1 MNNDTFLALVAKKYY
16 IDKIKQNE
24 IARFFK
30 VSTMMVSRLLKEAE
44 TRGIVTFHVKTPWQM
59 DAELGREI
67 IEKYGLLDCYV
78 FDLQDNE
85 ELPMKLGFLLADYFC
100 QILPKKNV
108 IVGLSWGYTISKFV
122 EALPYIK
129 VDNLSLVQLTGSFP
143 YNGFTDTP
151 TEMLNR
157 MSKKMDGKIYF
168 LHAPL
173 YVATEQIKNNL
184 LNDPLNFTIEHLAAK
199 ADINII
205 GASELSLTSNTLK
218 SGTIGKNDFN
228 ELVKLKSIGDLAG
241 TFLDKNGIP
250 IQWSKSV
257 LNTGVG
263 LEQIRKAKNVIC
275 VAGEKRK
282 LGIIRKT
289 CEKKYYNTLFTTK
302 HIAEGLLK

>member
-24 IARFFK
+24 IARFFN

-59 DAELGREI
+59 DAELGRAV
-67 IEKYGLLDCYV
+67 IEKYGLQDCYV
-78 FDLQDNE
+78 FNLQENE
-85 ELPMKLGFLLADYFC
+85 ELSMKLGFLLADYFN
-100 QILPKKNV
+100 QILPRKNAV
-108 IVGLSWGYTISKFV
+108 VGVSWGNTISKFV

-129 VDNLSLVQLTGSFP
+129 VENLSLVQLTGSFP
-143 YNGFTDTP
+143 YNESMVTP

-157 MSKKMDGKIYF
+157 MSKKLDSKVYF

-173 YVATEQIKNNL
+173 YVASEQMKNNL
-184 LNDPLNFTIEHLAAK
+184 LNDPLNYTIEHMAEK

-205 GASELSLTSNTLK
+205 GISNLSNTSNTLK
-218 SGTIGKNDFN
+218 SGVISENDFK
-228 ELVKLKSIGDLAG
+228 ELVNLNSIGDLAG
-241 TFLDKNGIP
+241 TFLDKNGDP

-257 LNTGVG
+257 LNTGVSLG
-263 LEQIRKAKNVIC
+263 HIGKAKNVIC
-275 VAGEKRK
+275 VAGERCK
-282 LGIIRKT
+282 LEIIRKT

-302 HIAEGLLK
+302 HIAEGLL